1 MPHVAARTASRDR
14 DTGRYQSHR
23 PEQTLLYQIV
33 DEYYP
38 AFAALMAEQGKELP
52 GYVQR
57 EFEEFLQCG
66 RLEHGFLRVRCES
79 CHAEHLVAFSCKRRG
94 FCPSCGARRMA
105 ESAALLVDEVLP
117 EQPMRQWVLSFP
129 FQLRFL
135 FASRPEIMGWV
146 LGIVYRVIA
155 THLVKKAGH
164 THQVAKT
171 GAVTL
176 IQRFGSALN
185 LNVHFHMLFLDGVYV
200 EQSHGSAR
208 FRWVKAPTSPELT
221 QLTHTIAHRVGRYL
235 ERQGLLERDVENSYL
250 ASDAVDDDPMTPLLG
265 HSITYR
271 IAVGS
276 QAGRKVF
283 TLQTLPTSG
292 DPFGDGIGKVAGSSL
307 HAGVAAR
314 ADERKKLER
323 LCRYISRPAVS
334 EKRLSLTRGGNVRY
348 QLKTPYR
355 DGTTHVIFEPLDF
368 IARLAA
374 LVPKPR
380 VNLTRFHGVFAPNS
394 RHRALVTPA
403 KRGRGNKVR
412 VADEPATPAQRRASM
427 TWAQRLK
434 RVFPANASFTG
445 DGPIVLEPDMS
456 WIVLLIA
463 GLLEV
468 VWAIGLKYTHGF
480 TRLTPS
486 IITIAAMI
494 VSIAMLSWAMRTL
507 PVGTAYAVW
516 TGIGAVG
523 AAITGILL
531 LGESASPARLL
542 SLGLIVAGIIGLKL
556 STH

>member
-1 MPHVAARTASRDR
+1 MPHVAARTARRDR

-66 RLEHGFLRVRCES
+66 RLEHGFLRGRCES

-94 FCPSCGARRMA
+94 FCPRWGARRMA
-105 ESAALLVDEVLP
+105 ECAALLVDEVLP

-135 FASRPEIMGWV
+135 FASRPELRGGGR
-146 LGIVYRVIA
+146 GIVYRGIA

-171 GAVTL
+171 GAGTL

-200 EQSHGSAR
+200 EQSHGAAR
-208 FRWVKAPTSPELT
+208 FRWGKAPPSPELT
-221 QLTHTIAHRVGRYL
+221 QRTHTIAHRVGRYL
-235 ERQGLLERDVENSYL
+235 ERQGLREREVENRYL
-250 ASDAVDDDPMTPLLG
+250 ASDAGDADPMPPLLG
-265 HSITYR
+265 PSLTYR
-271 IAVGS
+271 IAGGS

-292 DPFGDGIGKVAGSSL
+292 DPFGDGIGKVAGASR
-307 HAGVAAR
+307 HAGGAAR

-348 QLKTPYR
+348 QLQTPYR
-355 DGTTHVIFEPLDF
+355 AGTPPGIYAPLDF
-368 IARLAA
+368 NARLAA

-380 VNLTRFHGVFAPNS
+380 VTLPRFHGVFAPNS

-427 TWAQRLK
+427 TWAQRRK
-434 RVFPANASFTG
+434 RVFNIDIEPCSGCGGAMKVIACIE
-445 DGPIVLEPDMS
+445 DPIVSKQILEHLKHNAETRGTRALPES
-456 WIVLLIA
+456 RAPPAVL
-463 GLLEV
+463 
-468 VWAIGLKYTHGF
+468 
-480 TRLTPS
+480 R
-486 IITIAAMI
+486 
-494 VSIAMLSWAMRTL
+494 
-507 PVGTAYAVW
+507 
-516 TGIGAVG
+516 
-523 AAITGILL
+523 
-531 LGESASPARLL
+531 
-542 SLGLIVAGIIGLKL
+542 LGLFD
-556 STH
+556 